1 MSTVPRVSAGDGST
15 GAAIAVR
22 GLVKRYGELVAVGG
36 IGFEV
41 HRGACLGLL
50 GPNGAGKTTTIEILE
65 GLTRPDAGEIEVLGL
80 RWKEHAR
87 AIRERIGVQLQ
98 ETVLSGK
105 LTVRETLAMFRSF
118 YERPRSIDEVLA
130 LVGMEEKRQAKLDAL
145 SGGQKQRLSLGCAL
159 IGAPE
164 VLFLDE
170 PTTGLDP
177 QARRRL
183 WEIIEE
189 FKRGGGTVLLTTH
202 YMEEAERLADDL
214 VILDHGRILARGSPA
229 AIVGSLQ
236 AEHIVELRFP
246 EDDGFTPPP
255 IDLFQGIDGV
265 LSVKSEGNGLWLSVR
280 RTQESIGLLLA
291 ALEREHVTLAD
302 LRTHRPTL
310 EDVFVSLTGKHLR
323 DS

>member
-1 MSTVPRVSAGDGST
+1 MSAEERATSS
-15 GAAIAVR
+15 GAAIVVR
-22 GLVKRYGELVAVGG
+22 GLVKRYGELVAVDG

-41 HRGACLGLL
+41 QRGSCLGLL

-80 RWKEHAR
+80 RWKENAR

-105 LTVRETLAMFRSF
+105 LTVRETLALFRSF
-118 YERPRSIDEVLA
+118 YARSREIDEVLA
-130 LVGMEEKRQAKLDAL
+130 LVGLEEKHRAKLDAL
-145 SGGQKQRLSLGCAL
+145 SGGQRQRLSLGCAL

-214 VILDHGRILARGSPA
+214 VILDNGKILARGSPA
-229 AIVGSLQ
+229 EIVASLQ

-246 EDDGFTPPP
+246 EDGGALAVP
-255 IDLFQGIDGV
+255 IELLRGIEGV

-280 RTQESIGLLLA
+280 RTQESVGLLLA
-291 ALEREHVTLAD
+291 ALEREHVVLAD

-323 DS
+323 DA